1 MAFIT
6 PQCITDHTSYSDDPI
21 ERYAQLEAVGLID
34 DEIKIE
40 PSNFTLGRLVSNNL
54 AEADWVSVFSGKL
67 ISSQHLKGKDF
78 AWVEDRLGMTKGAMF
93 QASKG
98 DEPHNAT
105 EYSYDPMTRF
115 HAMSKLFKAPKGS
128 KSAEHLET
136 LRQSNPCL
144 SSLAPR
150 QTLARAHEL
159 SYEPMERFAAM
170 AATLRVPRGAK
181 TTEHLAVLRASDP
194 CLSSLAPRKSLPS
207 VHELSYEPMERW
219 AAMAGFL
226 RVPRGAKTTEHLET
240 LRQSDPDYGSLAP
253 KPRVSREP
261 VTLQQ
266 LSLMKR
272 NFSVDS
278 FACDSDDNDDI
289 PELPIAKIR
298 EWRLARRAGD
308 GFSDSDSERSAAR
321 TMERA
326 SNDTIE
332 SFEGEWADCGPSP
345 KLRPVSPSTKGKPG
359 FGRKSVGFELL
370 PSSAVE
376 QR

>member
-1 MAFIT
+1 V
-6 PQCITDHTSYSDDPI
+6 P
-21 ERYAQLEAVGLID
+21 R
-34 DEIKIE
+34 
-40 PSNFTLGRLVSNNL
+40 
-54 AEADWVSVFSGKL
+54 
-67 ISSQHLKGKDF
+67 
-78 AWVEDRLGMTKGAMF
+78 GA
-93 QASKG
+93 K
-98 DEPHNAT
+98 T
-105 EYSYDPMTRF
+105 T
-115 HAMSKLFKAPKGS
+115 
-128 KSAEHLET
+128 EHLAV
-136 LRQSNPCL
+136 LRASDPCL

-150 QTLARAHEL
+150 KSLPSVHEL